1 MAQPKPRRHEAR
13 AYDATA
19 KTICYLIGLSFARQG
34 GPYKEYYGATYRR
47 YAASHPAWQKKHL
60 AMASMRATVKLFLK
74 HLWIVWADASRE
86 ESASTMATSSLDAQ
100 GPGPWEM
107 VSAPSVEKLRA
118 SKVRNHPAKAKIPAT
133 RPRSNRTARRVVIL

>member
-1 MAQPKPRRHEAR
+1 MAQPRPRRHETR

-34 GPYKEYYGATYRR
+34 GPYKEYYAATYRR
-47 YAASHPAWQKKHL
+47 NAANHPAWQKKHL

-74 HLWIVWADASRE
+74 HLWIVWTDALRE
-86 ESASTMATSSLDAQ
+86 ESASSTLTSSLDVQ

-107 VSAPSVEKLRA
+107 VSPPSVEKLRA
-118 SKVRNHPAKAKIPAT
+118 SRIRSYPARSHAPAT
-133 RPRSNRTARRVVIL
+133 RPGRKGTGRRVVIL